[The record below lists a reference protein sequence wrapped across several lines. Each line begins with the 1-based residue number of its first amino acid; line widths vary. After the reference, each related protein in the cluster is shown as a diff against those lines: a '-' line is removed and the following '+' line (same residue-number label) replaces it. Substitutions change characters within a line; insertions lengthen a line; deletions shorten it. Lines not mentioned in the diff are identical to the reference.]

1 MQDHQ
6 LYMHR
11 CLELARLGSG
21 FVAPN
26 PMVGAVL
33 VYEDRIIGEGYHQE
47 YGKAHAEVN
56 CLNNVSEADK
66 KFIPF
71 STLYVSLEPC
81 AHHGK
86 TPPCADLIIEHKIP
100 RVVIGIKDPFQ
111 QVKGKGIEKLK
122 QAGVEVISGILENE
136 CRLLN
141 KRFFVFHTQQ
151 RPYIV
156 LKWAQTTNGKIAGFD
171 DKRLLI
177 SNEYSNRLVHKW
189 RSEAMGILIGTNTA
203 LKDNPELN
211 NRFWTGSNPIRM
223 VVDKQLKLPS
233 SLKIFDQQQKTIV
246 FNHVKQE
253 TDQNILYFKIFPE
266 KDLVA
271 EILNACYRQDI
282 QSILIEGGAQLLQ
295 SFINAHTWDEA
306 NVITNENL
314 FVNEGLPAPQL
325 AGAVLINKEYLFQD
339 LVEYYYR
346 SSTEI

>member
-1 MQDHQ
+1 MQDHI

-11 CLELARLGSG
+11 CLELALLGSG

-66 KFIPF
+66 QFIPF

-100 RVVIGIKDPFQ
+100 QVVIGMKDPFQ

-122 QAGVEVISGILENE
+122 QAGVEVVSGILENE
-136 CRLLN
+136 CRYLN

-211 NRFWTGSNPIRM
+211 NRLWTGNNPVRM
-223 VVDKQLKLPS
+223 VVDKQLRLPAD
-233 SLKIFDQQQKTIV
+233 LKIFNRQQQTII
-246 FNHVKQE
+246 FNYVKQE
-253 TDQNILYFKIFPE
+253 TEQNMLYHKISPE
-266 KDLVA
+266 KNLVA
-271 EILNACYRQDI
+271 EILEACYRHNI
-282 QSILIEGGAQLLQ
+282 QSLLIEGGAQLHQ
-295 SFINAHTWDEA
+295 SFIDANAWDEA
-306 NVITNENL
+306 NIITNENL
-314 FVNEGLPAPQL
+314 YLNAGLAAPHL
-325 AGAVLINKEYLFQD
+325 NNATLINSEHLFGD
-339 LVEYYYR
+339 RIEYYYR

>member
-66 KFIPF
+66 KLIPF

-122 QAGVEVISGILENE
+122 QAGVEVIIRN
-136 CRLLN
+136 
-141 KRFFVFHTQQ
+141 
-151 RPYIV
+151 I
-156 LKWAQTTNGKIAGFD
+156 GK
-171 DKRLLI
+171 
-177 SNEYSNRLVHKW
+177 
-189 RSEAMGILIGTNTA
+189 
-203 LKDNPELN
+203 
-211 NRFWTGSNPIRM
+211 
-223 VVDKQLKLPS
+223 
-233 SLKIFDQQQKTIV
+233 
-246 FNHVKQE
+246 
-253 TDQNILYFKIFPE
+253 
-266 KDLVA
+266 
-271 EILNACYRQDI
+271 
-282 QSILIEGGAQLLQ
+282 
-295 SFINAHTWDEA
+295 
-306 NVITNENL
+306 
-314 FVNEGLPAPQL
+314 
-325 AGAVLINKEYLFQD
+325 
-339 LVEYYYR
+339 
-346 SSTEI
+346 